1 MDEETETIFIN
12 LTSSNVTIRHRG
24 TIYLP
29 KGGIALNQLKII
41 SSNGELVT
49 ESREV
54 AKMVDQQHKEL
65 LRTIRSYIGVLTGA
79 SLRSSCF
86 LLTRKGCDMVA
97 NKMTGDKGVL
107 FTAAYVSQF
116 ERMEKELHSP
126 RPLTEK
132 EQLKASMRL
141 SLETSEEVEAI
152 KVDVAQL
159 KDKVDNQMTLDYGM
173 QRRLQKAVGA
183 RVYKIESDD
192 QARRKL
198 FRELYREIKDRFG
211 VASYKDVL
219 RKDLQSA
226 IYYVEAWI
234 PKRIA

>member
-1 MDEETETIFIN
+1 MNE
-12 LTSSNVTIRHRG
+12 
-24 TIYLP
+24 
-29 KGGIALNQLKII
+29 LKII
-41 SSNGELVT
+41 SANGELVT

-54 AKMVDQQHKEL
+54 AEMVDQQHKEL

-79 SLRSSCF
+79 SLRSSDFFIPHTYQDAKKEVRPCF

-116 ERMEKELHSP
+116 ERMEMELSSP

-159 KDKVDNQMTLDYGM
+159 KDKVENQMTLDYGM
-173 QRRLQKAVGA
+173 QRRLQRAVGA
-183 RVYKIESDD
+183 RVYEIESDD